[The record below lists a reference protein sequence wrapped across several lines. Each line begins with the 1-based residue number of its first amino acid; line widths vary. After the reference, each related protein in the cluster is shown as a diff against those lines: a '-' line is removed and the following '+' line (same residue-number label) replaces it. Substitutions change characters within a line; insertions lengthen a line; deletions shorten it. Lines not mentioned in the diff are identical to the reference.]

1 MKIKISKNEFRNDGW
16 AIGLTAF
23 GDNDI
28 QVYRDK
34 WVTTFEASNTLDA
47 VKVAHDSLIDE
58 LTAEYNRLFTNTQ
71 LIGKE
76 LINGEIVKIW
86 HDNEKPIQ
94 VIAPNIELLRLVK
107 DYPDMIELKNIESIT
122 MIEEA
127 DNHYFY
133 MSFILDEHRQ
143 RFLAYNFKINE
154 KN

>member
-1 MKIKISKNEFRNDGW
+1 MKIKISKNEFRHDGW

-76 LINGEIVKIW
+76 LINGEIV
-86 HDNEKPIQ
+86 
-94 VIAPNIELLRLVK
+94 
-107 DYPDMIELKNIESIT
+107 
-122 MIEEA
+122 
-127 DNHYFY
+127 
-133 MSFILDEHRQ
+133 
-143 RFLAYNFKINE
+143 
-154 KN
+154 